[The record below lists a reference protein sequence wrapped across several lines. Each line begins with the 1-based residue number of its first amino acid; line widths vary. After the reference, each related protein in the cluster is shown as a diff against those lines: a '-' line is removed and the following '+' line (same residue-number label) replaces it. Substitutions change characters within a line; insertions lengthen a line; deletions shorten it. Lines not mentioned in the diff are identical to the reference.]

1 MEPEIVVF
9 EENEES
15 VLIEDPEKE
24 LENQMEQEE
33 TAFEIK
39 LEVFVLVL
47 NDDEDVFKV
56 RDNLMKKLEENEE
69 VEKVTKVYVN
79 KSDTFIDE
87 DNLKWHTVDVTLT
100 STHNSKKWK
109 ETYFRRHIFQN
120 CCLWDTYSDYFGEI
134 SRKHVERRKKESR
147 SAEMRAMGYSV

>member
-1 MEPEIVVF
+1 MCDFVAKSKTNLQVHVKAKHQESSETETFNLEPEIVVL

-15 VLIEDPEKE
+15 VLIEDTGKD

-69 VEKVTKVYVN
+69 VEKVTKVYVH

-100 STHNSKKWK
+100 SAHNSKVDRYIFQK
-109 ETYFRRHIFQN
+109 TYFSK
-120 CCLWDTYSDYFGEI
+120 LLL
-134 SRKHVERRKKESR
+134 
-147 SAEMRAMGYSV
+147 MGHLQ